1 MKEKLKDILIESIKE
16 ISNTSLD
23 LEEIE
28 IQIPKKKEYGN
39 FSSNI
44 AMKLAGRVKMSPE
57 KLANKIK
64 DRIINKYDFIK
75 DINVM
80 GAGFINFYL
89 KEEAFI
95 KEHLKSIENGDFK
108 KLKPKNKNVKVAIV
122 LNKLRDIL
130 NLQSFRGFINM
141 YYLAKIYDFAGYKTR
156 KLVLVKD
163 NDINLNIK
171 YFLSNFKNIEIILD
185 KEELRDSIIFCST
198 LDQGKLKGL
207 DNKRFTIEEVN
218 ILKNGHKINKTTF
231 SELLDIIGIDRIK
244 YTLSSKAINKKITIE
259 LTNDDLRYIQYPY
272 SRITSVINIFKDE
285 GIDID
290 SIEDF
295 NEKLLTDVLEKEM
308 INKIM
313 EFKDI
318 ITETIDK
325 DQPYRFIKYSK
336 ELCDI
341 FYKINASTLFRQ
353 LSNEKLIALLKL
365 LNSVKIVLEEIL
377 NTLELPVYEKM

>member
-1 MKEKLKDILIESIKE
+1 
-16 ISNTSLD
+16 
-23 LEEIE
+23 
-28 IQIPKKKEYGN
+28 
-39 FSSNI
+39 
-44 AMKLAGRVKMSPE
+44 MSPE